1 MRAVL
6 LDLDGTLVDRD
17 AALRA
22 CLRRRAGLT
31 GVEVERLLELDRADS
46 GSLTAL
52 SVALL
57 QLRPGLGPDVGTL
70 AGRLRQQ
77 LPDFI
82 KPDAAIG
89 RALTRL
95 TRAKLRLALVTN
107 GGPSQRRKLAAAK
120 IAEQVFASIQVSGE
134 LGHAKPEPAI
144 FQAALAGLGVAANQA
159 LMIGDTAHAD
169 IAGAARLE
177 IPSCWL
183 SHRRRYP
190 ASCPAPT
197 LIAIDLPEA
206 VDALLASDRVFS

>member
-6 LDLDGTLVDRD
+6 LDLDGTLVDRN

-31 GVEVERLLELDRADS
+31 GVDVERLLELDRADS

-52 SVALL
+52 STALL
-57 QLRPGLGPDVGTL
+57 ELRPGLAPDVRAL
-70 AGRLRQQ
+70 VHSLRQQ

-82 KPDAAIG
+82 TPDAAIG

-95 TRAKLRLALVTN
+95 ARAKLRLALVTN

-120 IAEQVFASIQVSGE
+120 IAEQVFASIHVSGE

-144 FQAALAGLGVAANQA
+144 FQAALAALGVAADQA
-159 LMIGDTAHAD
+159 LMIGDSPHAD
-169 IAGAARLE
+169 IAGAARLA
-177 IPSCWL
+177 IPTCWL

-206 VDALLASDRVFS
+206 VDALLAGEFV